1 MNEFV
6 PYKKSVSVEKAVVTI
21 RIDSKTL
28 EEIDKTASI
37 IDISRNEF
45 MNQCIEYALK
55 HLNIYDRLMEYE

>member
-6 PYKKSVSVEKAVVTI
+6 PYKKPVSVEKAVVTI

-45 MNQCIEYALK
+45 MNQCIEYALN
-55 HLNIYDRLMEYE
+55 HLKIYDRLMEYE